1 MQIMS
6 RERNGTSRK
15 VIFFSKKVIK
25 NQMVNYKFLVETF
38 KAKQSLTLAIGK
50 LKLERKKNVLII
62 QCYRLVVKVY
72 DYYLNIDLLV
82 INGNVQL

>member
-1 MQIMS
+1 
-6 RERNGTSRK
+6 
-15 VIFFSKKVIK
+15 
-25 NQMVNYKFLVETF
+25 MVNYKFLVETF

-50 LKLERKKNVLII
+50 LKLEKNVLII